1 MSQRAPSRLE
11 PFAATARRLLLPSL
25 LAALALLEAW
35 RGHRLAGPDP
45 WRAATAAERGWRAW
59 SDRQPGLDARLEA
72 LGAGLAPGEELALV
86 LPVGTD
92 LADWWRVRV
101 LYGLPRQRL
110 VRVVEADR
118 APELPRTLDRVW
130 IGADGEVAL
139 ERRERK
145 RRGDS

>member
-1 MSQRAPSRLE
+1 MSPRAPSRLE
-11 PFAATARRLLLPSL
+11 PSAAVARRLLLPSL
-25 LAALALLEAW
+25 LAALALLEVW

-45 WRAATAAERGWRAW
+45 WQAATAAERGWRLW
-59 SDRQPGLDARLEA
+59 SDRQPGLDARLEE

-101 LYGLPRQRL
+101 LYGLPDQKL
-110 VRVVEADR
+110 VRVVEVDR
-118 APELPRTLDRVW
+118 APELPRALTRVW
-130 IGADGEVAL
+130 VAADGEVAV

-145 RRGDS
+145 RRGGR